1 MMKNSVKLGFTAD
14 DIQEKENIVNS
25 LNDQRDELVE
35 NYIKGQRLALSLWRN
50 SIKDSKRRAFVRWYR
65 NTMMANSEFLKQKLR
80 KNVDL
85 ISGLKDR
92 LRQLE
97 LDNDQI
103 ANENEE
109 LRQFSLDGYE
119 IAKSVQNLT

>member
-65 NTMMANSEFLKQKLR
+65 NTMMTNSEFLKQKLR

>member
-1 MMKNSVKLGFTAD
+1 MMT
-14 DIQEKENIVNS
+14 
-25 LNDQRDELVE
+25 
-35 NYIKGQRLALSLWRN
+35 
-50 SIKDSKRRAFVRWYR
+50 
-65 NTMMANSEFLKQKLR
+65 NSEFLKQKLR

-109 LRQFSLDGYE
+109 LR
-119 IAKSVQNLT
+119 